1 MLSQEQQQRYSRQI
15 LLPEIG
21 ESGQEKLGASRV
33 LIAGL
38 GGLGSLSSLYM
49 SGAGVG
55 TLRIADNDVVSLSDL
70 NRQILYT
77 EADLGR
83 IKTGAAAERL
93 HAFNGSCRLEPFQ
106 VDICEM
112 ADKLL
117 DGCDLVI
124 DATDNVAA
132 RRALNRAAVGRGI
145 PMVHG
150 GIDGFSG
157 TVAVIVPGKSAC
169 FECLFPDRGTDPG
182 PRGIPAVGPVVGIV
196 ASVQSTE
203 ALKLLLT
210 VGSPM
215 SGQLLLIKAD
225 TGDFHTVRTR
235 RNPNCA
241 LCASR
246 YRDCHISVP

>member
-1 MLSQEQQQRYSRQI
+1 MLSQEQQLRYSRQI

-70 NRQILYT
+70 NRQILYA
-77 EADLGR
+77 EADIGR
-83 IKTGAAAERL
+83 IKTGAAAKRL
-93 HAFNGSCRLEPFQ
+93 SAFNGSCRIEPFQ
-106 VDICEM
+106 ADICEM
-112 ADKLL
+112 ADNLL

-157 TVAVIVPGKSAC
+157 TVTVIVPGKSAC
-169 FECLFPDRGTDPG
+169 FECLFPDRGMAPG
-182 PRGIPAVGPVVGIV
+182 LRDIPAVGPVVGIV

-210 VGSPM
+210 VGTPM
-215 SGQLLLIKAD
+215 TDQLLMIKAAA
-225 TGDFHTVRTR
+225 GDFHFVRTR

-241 LCASR
+241 LCASL

>member
-1 MLSQEQQQRYSRQI
+1 MLSAEEKQRYARQMW
-15 LLPEIG
+15 LPEIG
-21 ESGQEKLGASRV
+21 EQGQEKLAASRV

-38 GGLGSLSSLYM
+38 GGLGSLSAMYLAA
-49 SGAGVG
+49 AGVG
-55 TLRIADNDVVSLSDL
+55 ALRIADKDVVSLSDL

-93 HAFNGSCRLEPFQ
+93 HALNGSCRIEPFQ

-112 ADKLL
+112 AAKLIK
-117 DGCDLVI
+117 GCDLVI
-124 DATDNVAA
+124 DATDNVDA

-157 TVAVIVPGKSAC
+157 TVTVIVPGKSAC
-169 FECLFPDRGTDPG
+169 FECLFPDRGMAPG
-182 PRGIPAVGPVVGIV
+182 PRDIPALGPVVGIV

-210 VGSPM
+210 VGTPM
-215 SGQLLLIKAD
+215 TDQLLMIKAD
-225 TGDFHTVRTR
+225 SGDFHTVRTR

-241 LCASR
+241 LCASL
-246 YRDCHISVP
+246 